1 METNSTQ
8 LQQFLQAVDSMK
20 EAALGCDDAFAHLD
34 AYVEAVL
41 SGEDAQTLFSDIA
54 EHLANCKAC
63 AEEFELL
70 KSAIIELSDQALH

>member
-1 METNSTQ
+1 METNSNQ
-8 LQQFLQAVDSMK
+8 LQHFLQAVEGMK
-20 EAALGCDDAFAHLD
+20 EAAIGCDDVFEHLD

-41 SGEDAQTLFSDIA
+41 SGQDAQALFPDIA

-70 KSAIIELSDQALH
+70 KIAVSEFA

>member
-1 METNSTQ
+1 METNSDK
-8 LQQFLQAVDSMK
+8 LNQFLQAVDGMK
-20 EAALGCDDAFAHLD
+20 EAAMGCDDAFVHLD

-41 SGEDAQTLFSDIA
+41 SGKDAQTLFPDVA

-70 KSAIIELSDQALH
+70 KIAVSSFG

>member
-8 LQQFLQAVDSMK
+8 LEQFLQAVSGMK
-20 EAALGCDDAFAHLD
+20 EAAIGCDDAFAHLD

-41 SGEDAQTLFSDIA
+41 AGEDAQSLFPDIA

-70 KSAIIELSDQALH
+70 KMAISTLG